1 MEAEML
7 TTPSVA
13 CVDALRDDVLAS
25 ILLRLPST
33 SVLRC
38 RAVCRSWRCIT
49 TDRSFLAAL
58 TARRPTHILTYAE
71 YAPRAVSATP
81 LSGDDH
87 HPTRLFYRTDR
98 GTSRSMVPRS
108 GDVLR
113 SLDGLLVLRKR
124 PGLFAI
130 CNPATRQLTHLP
142 PLLPPE
148 DRPLRFTAVACGFY
162 SHAPSGEYRLLCH
175 VEHKWV
181 RYYSILSASGGGARR
196 HGRRAPRLTHKSLT
210 IHYSAPVLSRRGVLH
225 WLVHPEA
232 AYTGMMLAFDTASEE
247 FRLMPRRPP
256 ERRRGDTSRK
266 LVELDGELAMVVLRQ
281 QGASSPSSSSWSLAV
296 WDLRGYGEAAEE
308 VWTMRYRVELPPPTS
323 LSVDT
328 TDDIVEEWRWLLPVG
343 DGTCMLIGQGW
354 RRFKAILYDLEEKR
368 IRGGKSSLPAR
379 NLSPLCLGRASCR
392 MPSST
397 CLKAALK
404 FPTSRV

>member
-1 MEAEML
+1 ML
-7 TTPSVA
+7 TTPSGA
-13 CVDALRDDVLAS
+13 CDDVLAS
-25 ILLRLPST
+25 ILLHLPSI

-38 RAVCRSWRCIT
+38 RVVCRSWRRIT

-58 TARRPTHILTYAE
+58 TARRPIHILTYAE
-71 YAPRAVSATP
+71 
-81 LSGDDH
+81 
-87 HPTRLFYRTDR
+87 
-98 GTSRSMVPRS
+98 SMVPRS

-130 CNPATRQLTHLP
+130 CNPATRQLTHLL

-175 VEHKWV
+175 VQHKWV

-232 AYTGMMLAFDTASEE
+232 AFTGRMLAFDTASEE
-247 FRLMPRRPP
+247 FSLMPRRPP

-281 QGASSPSSSSWSLAV
+281 QGASSSSWSLAV

-323 LSVDT
+323 LFVDT

-354 RRFKAILYDLEEKR
+354 RRF
-368 IRGGKSSLPAR
+368 
-379 NLSPLCLGRASCR
+379 
-392 MPSST
+392 
-397 CLKAALK
+397 
-404 FPTSRV
+404 